1 MGINIESRISF
12 KSLKNNIKNI
22 LVHFL
27 VFVIIIWKSS
37 RTNINLIDISD
48 KFFVNEVPVDI
59 I

>member
-1 MGINIESRISF
+1 MT
-12 KSLKNNIKNI
+12 
-22 LVHFL
+22 VHFL

-37 RTNINLIDISD
+37 RTNINFIDISD

>member
-37 RTNINLIDISD
+37 HTNINLIDISD